1 MAAAA
6 KFETL
11 FYEHVTAKAESE
23 KWTEQDIADKIVECF
38 SDPMEVIKGRPTK
51 LSDDEKLIVSDHD
64 KFVHLTMIL
73 AAPSQNFHKYWKKI
87 VDSAETLAPTYAQEY
102 SSRLM

>member
-1 MAAAA
+1 
-6 KFETL
+6 
-11 FYEHVTAKAESE
+11 
-23 KWTEQDIADKIVECF
+23 
-38 SDPMEVIKGRPTK
+38 MEVIKGRPTK
-51 LSDDEKLIVSDHD
+51 LSDDQKLIVSDHD
-64 KFVHLTMIL
+64 KFVHFTMIL